1 MYLNT
6 YGGSALLHLLIGYPK
21 LILLFGLAGTVAMTA
36 APHGPGRYAG
46 TGAYMAQ
53 LDAALKPR
61 LADAADEQH
70 ARQRAIEM
78 LERFDGNEINN
89 AVVHTLQQCGPGC
102 TDLATPI
109 VIQNPELLRHVLVLY
124 HLDQSASSARATAAS
139 AEPSAASASAR
150 RE

>member
-21 LILLFGLAGTVAMTA
+21 LILLFGLAGTVAMTT

-53 LDAALKPR
+53 LDAAFKPR
-61 LADAADEQH
+61 LADAADEQQ
-70 ARQRAIEM
+70 ARQRAIDM
-78 LERFDGNEINN
+78 LERFDGNEIDN
-89 AVVHTLQQCGPGC
+89 AVAHTLRQCGPGC

-109 VIQNPELLRHVLVLY
+109 VIDNPVLLRHVLVLY
-124 HLDQSASSARATAAS
+124 QLDQASSKARATAANT
-139 AEPSAASASAR
+139 EPSPTSASAR
-150 RE
+150 R